1 MNIKEF
7 AKEYEPKTMGN
18 ITELEVVRTDIEIK
32 SEDRVDQN
40 NESYHVMFVV
50 VDNREFRIPS
60 SVVTQLKVLINAK
73 PDLAT
78 FKVNKTGE
86 GKLTKYQVIPL

>member
-7 AKEYEPKTMGN
+7 AQEYEPKGMGN

-50 VDNREFRIPS
+50 VDGKEYRVPP
-60 SVVTQLKVLINAK
+60 SVVTQLKAVIEAK
-73 PDLAT
+73 PNLTT
-78 FKVNKTGE
+78 FKVTKTGE
-86 GKLTKYQVIPL
+86 GKATKYQVIPL

>member
-7 AKEYEPKTMGN
+7 ANEYEPQKMGN

-32 SEDRVDQN
+32 SEDRVDSN

-50 VDNREFRIPS
+50 VDEKEYRVPP
-60 SVVTQLKVLINAK
+60 SVVGQLKEVLKAK
-73 PDLAT
+73 PNLAT
-78 FKVNKTGE
+78 FKVTKTGE
-86 GKLTKYQVIPL
+86 GKNTKYQVISL